1 MFGTC
6 SMRGVMRMNH
16 STHPY

>member
-1 MFGTC
+1 
-6 SMRGVMRMNH
+6 MRGVMRMNH